1 MFAMGP
7 VENQLMYFILFLSK
21 VGTTM
26 VPFVLKD
33 HSDMLQPHVPKE
45 LYYLRLMPDLSW
57 YTVN

>member
-7 VENQLMYFILFLSK
+7 MENQLMYFILFICK
-21 VGTTM
+21 VGITK

-45 LYYLRLMPDLSW
+45 LYCLHLLPDLSW
-57 YTVN
+57 CTVN